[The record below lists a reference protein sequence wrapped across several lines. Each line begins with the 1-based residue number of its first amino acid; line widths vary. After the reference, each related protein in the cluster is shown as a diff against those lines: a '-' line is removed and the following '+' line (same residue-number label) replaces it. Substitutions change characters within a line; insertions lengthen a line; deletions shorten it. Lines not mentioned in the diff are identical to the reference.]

1 MSALAMSIDKPIVF
15 VIDDDLSV
23 REAVGSL
30 LRSIGLEVRA
40 FESTADF
47 LAADRPDVPSC
58 LVLDV
63 RLRGLSGLEF
73 QSELIKSSIEF
84 PIIFISGH
92 GDIPM
97 TVRAIKAGA
106 IEFLT
111 KPFRDQDLLD
121 AVQLGVEKDR
131 ARRRDGAATAELRE
145 RFNSLTPRER
155 EVMALVVT
163 GRMNKQIA
171 ADIDLSEV
179 TVKLHRGHV
188 MHKMRAKSLAEL
200 VRMADRLA
208 LPAGQKS

>member
-1 MSALAMSIDKPIVF
+1 MYEPSN
-15 VIDDDLSV
+15 
-23 REAVGSL
+23 
-30 LRSIGLEVRA
+30 
-40 FESTADF
+40 STTDF
-47 LAADRPDVPSC
+47 LAVERPDVPSC

-131 ARRRDGAATAELRE
+131 ARRRDGQPPPNCGNA
-145 RFNSLTPRER
+145 STP
-155 EVMALVVT
+155 
-163 GRMNKQIA
+163 
-171 ADIDLSEV
+171 
-179 TVKLHRGHV
+179 
-188 MHKMRAKSLAEL
+188 
-200 VRMADRLA
+200 
-208 LPAGQKS
+208 